1 MCLCC
6 ACAGTVTVLCLCCGC
21 AVTVLWLCC
30 GWAVL
35 WLCCGCR
42 YDVDSKTWI
51 SLAPLP
57 TERFGIAAGT
67 LLGYVYVVAGS
78 GIEVGAKPTG
88 ALSLQAGGAAG
99 AGAKNVCSLNLVERY
114 DPVANKW
121 EEVAKCSAT
130 RAGLA
135 AAVLNEHLYVVGGA
149 SDALFGSVIL
159 SSAEKYNPR
168 DNTWRSIS
176 PMNTKR
182 AGLSVAAV
190 DGHLYAIGGY
200 DQNVKCLNSVE
211 RYVCDSASRD
221 IAALPH
227 CRVRVSVAALRGGV
241 RSPVAYARPQHL
253 GQDVGAELA
262 AVPQCRDHAAVP

>member
-1 MCLCC
+1 MSAKL
-6 ACAGTVTVLCLCCGC
+6 AEGSGPGDGAIDAAGDTLAAASRASFSLLVFGGRIGTLDATGYLE
-21 AVTVLWLCC
+21 
-30 GWAVL
+30 
-35 WLCCGCR
+35 R

-78 GIEVGAKPTG
+78 GIETGAKPTG
-88 ALSLQAGGAAG
+88 PIALQAGGPAG

-114 DPVANKW
+114 DPAANKW

-135 AAVLNEHLYVVGGA
+135 AAVLNGHLYVVGGA

-168 DNTWRSIS
+168 DNTWRNIS

-211 RYVCDSASRD
+211 RYVFCVVSLSLCVCGVRLGSNVTHVTRRRGIAVSR
-221 IAALPH
+221 AL
-227 CRVRVSVAALRGGV
+227 VAARW
-241 RSPVAYARPQHL
+241 A
-253 GQDVGAELA
+253 
-262 AVPQCRDHAAVP
+262 C